1 MAMDNGQV
9 LRGIKVLAKAV
20 VVMGVATFFGE
31 QANRVQKM
39 AQGKMSDKLTSG
51 NDLVDRI
58 KFELGL
64 PIRIDY
70 VKRVNNNSGGR
81 GR

>member
-1 MAMDNGQV
+1 MAMDNEQV

-39 AQGKMSDKLTSG
+39 AQGKTVGQAHFRQRPSG
-51 NDLVDRI
+51 S
-58 KFELGL
+58 
-64 PIRIDY
+64 Y
-70 VKRVNNNSGGR
+70 
-81 GR
+81 